1 MAREWH
7 EPYPW
12 KEEPSYGLLVSA
24 IEGANCALV
33 ARDLEGRIVF
43 MNRRALEWVGFEPHE
58 VEGQTAA
65 MFVPDEHRHAIAE
78 EHTKVLAGD
87 VRARLGVFRRK
98 DGRTFPAVSVPQLLR
113 NEAGELIGTISVVVE
128 LASVQTA
135 KRWAVPPHG
144 DFASTLQR
152 IANELE
158 AISLVAGVQR
168 ASAVPLDHPDL
179 RTLSER
185 EREILGGDGRRRSRP
200 IDREEALHQPAYG
213 AEPSEGDLPQ
223 ARRREP
229 GRAGGTHPRAR
240 PAAPERRP
248 RVSCWRRRPDSNRG
262 SGFCRPMPYHLA
274 TAPGSPCRG

>member
-1 MAREWH
+1 MAREWQ

-43 MNRRALEWVGFEPHE
+43 MNRRALEWVGYEPQE

-65 MFVPDEHRHAIAE
+65 MFVPEEHRHAIGAE
-78 EHTKVLAGD
+78 HAKVLAGD
-87 VRARLGVFRRK
+87 VRARLGVFQRK

-144 DFASTLQR
+144 DFADTLQR
-152 IANELE
+152 IARELE
-158 AISLVAGVQR
+158 EISLVAGVRR
-168 ASAVPLDHPDL
+168 AHFVPLDHPEL
-179 RTLSER
+179 KALSER
-185 EREILGGDGRRRSRP
+185 EREILAEIAAGARVPSIAKKLFISPHTVRNHLKAIYRKLSVSSQGELVERIRR
-200 IDREEALHQPAYG
+200 LGQPG
-213 AEPSEGDLPQ
+213 
-223 ARRREP
+223 
-229 GRAGGTHPRAR
+229 
-240 PAAPERRP
+240 
-248 RVSCWRRRPDSNRG
+248 
-262 SGFCRPMPYHLA
+262 
-274 TAPGSPCRG
+274 